1 LLIFGGLTDNEFRA
15 APIEMWKE
23 SFSEWAA
30 VHGRPD
36 DESIRQSDE
45 LEEFLRASVGRLK
58 QLRDAPR
65 SELSDKRKGS
75 HAESILEGIFG
86 HVARLV
92 AFAEQKIA
100 GGKMPRRNE
109 SAVLGRD
116 ALVRLLDDDVV
127 LLDEAIKRENRK
139 HPTG

>member
-1 LLIFGGLTDNEFRA
+1 
-15 APIEMWKE
+15 MWKE
-23 SFSEWAA
+23 TFTAWAA
-30 VHGRPD
+30 VQGRPD
-36 DESIRQSDE
+36 DESYRQSDE
-45 LEEFLRASVGRLK
+45 YEKFLRTSVGRLK

-65 SELSDKRKGS
+65 DELSDERKGNL
-75 HAESILEGIFG
+75 AESILEGIFG

-100 GGKMPRRNE
+100 DGKMPRRNE

-116 ALVRLLDDDVV
+116 ALLRLLDDDVA
-127 LLDEAIKRENRK
+127 LLDEAIKRERER